1 MSVFRVK
8 VPATILSRP
17 PVKAAKSL
25 KRLWYSIRP
34 FSSSMETTSPKLSS
48 SRMVIVA
55 VFSGLFRASTSLAA
69 IQHTQASRMDTPMTA
84 TAYSIPELAAKL
96 RERRRRSLLRRE
108 LWPSPERSAGVR
120 ELLLSCA
127 IGSSSNQVCL
137 QAQPQTML
145 SVSVSSRSTRLSW
158 GSVGTLSWS
167 TALRHMPT
175 RKPLKCSSQR
185 S

>member
-69 IQHTQASRMDTPMTA
+69 TQPMQASRAEIPMTKI
-84 TAYSIPELAAKL
+84 T
-96 RERRRRSLLRRE
+96 
-108 LWPSPERSAGVR
+108 
-120 ELLLSCA
+120 
-127 IGSSSNQVCL
+127 
-137 QAQPQTML
+137 
-145 SVSVSSRSTRLSW
+145 
-158 GSVGTLSWS
+158 
-167 TALRHMPT
+167 
-175 RKPLKCSSQR
+175 
-185 S
+185 